1 MRTCTQLHILNA
13 HFYLFYP
20 IVNHPPGKRDP
31 ANPAPGNRN
40 HPGNRKHPGNHNK
53 MVPGNLNHPG
63 NPDPRNVV
71 IVVIWGADWFLYLR
85 QQTRWLKTSPHPT
98 VGYMGFI

>member
-1 MRTCTQLHILNA
+1 LKVKYFLKMRTCTQLHILNA

-40 HPGNRKHPGNHNK
+40 PANPAPGNRNPANPANRD
-53 MVPGNLNHPG
+53 PANPANRDPANPANRNHPNRN
-63 NPDPRNVV
+63 NPAPRNLV
-71 IVVIWGADWFLYLR
+71 
-85 QQTRWLKTSPHPT
+85 S
-98 VGYMGFI
+98 

>member
-1 MRTCTQLHILNA
+1 MHI
-13 HFYLFYP
+13 FTYFTP
-20 IVNHPPGKRDP
+20 EKCDP

-40 HPGNRKHPGNHNK
+40 HPGNHNK

-71 IVVIWGADWFLYLR
+71 I
-85 QQTRWLKTSPHPT
+85 
-98 VGYMGFI
+98 

>member
-1 MRTCTQLHILNA
+1 MAITLSCTLMHI
-13 HFYLFYP
+13 FTYFTP
-20 IVNHPPGKRDP
+20 EKCDP

-40 HPGNRKHPGNHNK
+40 HPGNHNK

-71 IVVIWGADWFLYLR
+71 I
-85 QQTRWLKTSPHPT
+85 
-98 VGYMGFI
+98 

>member
-40 HPGNRKHPGNHNK
+40 PANPANRDPANPANR
-53 MVPGNLNHPG
+53 NHPNRN
-63 NPDPRNVV
+63 NPAPRNLV
-71 IVVIWGADWFLYLR
+71 
-85 QQTRWLKTSPHPT
+85 S
-98 VGYMGFI
+98 